1 MKKITNDILWDFAD
15 ELLPI
20 AQQKE
25 IEQLLATNPA
35 LQQQLDTILQ
45 QKTLL
50 SSSDL
55 AQPNVDFSS
64 TLLEKWAAI
73 QQIQPIEIP
82 APSSNMFF
90 LKVLFTSFMI
100 LSISLLYIAFSKN
113 TISEPFEIEIPNIEF
128 PWSKLSFMLV
138 SILAMLSVRLLEK
151 MIVFRYARL
160 AF

>member
-1 MKKITNDILWDFAD
+1 MKEITNDILWDFAD

-25 IEQLLATNPA
+25 IEQLLANDPM
-35 LQQQLDTILQ
+35 LQQQLDIILQ

-55 AQPNVDFSS
+55 EQPNVDFSTS
-64 TLLEKWAAI
+64 LLEKWAL
-73 QQIQPIEIP
+73 QQQTQPVETTQV
-82 APSSNMFF
+82 SSNMFF
-90 LKVLFTSFMI
+90 LKVLFISFII

-128 PWSKLSFMLV
+128 PWAKMSFILV

-151 MIVFRYARL
+151 MIVFRYTRL

>member
-1 MKKITNDILWDFAD
+1 MKEITNDILWDFAD

-25 IEQLLATNPA
+25 IKQALANNPE
-35 LQQQLDTILQ
+35 LQQQLDIILQ
-45 QKTLL
+45 QKALL

-64 TLLEKWAAI
+64 TLLEKWTTM
-73 QQIQPIEIP
+73 QQVQPVEITT
-82 APSSNMFF
+82 PSSNMFF

-100 LSISLLYIAFSKN
+100 LSIGLLCFAFSKN
-113 TISEPFEIEIPNIEF
+113 TTSEAIQIEIPNIEF
-128 PWSKLSFMLV
+128 AWSKLSFILV